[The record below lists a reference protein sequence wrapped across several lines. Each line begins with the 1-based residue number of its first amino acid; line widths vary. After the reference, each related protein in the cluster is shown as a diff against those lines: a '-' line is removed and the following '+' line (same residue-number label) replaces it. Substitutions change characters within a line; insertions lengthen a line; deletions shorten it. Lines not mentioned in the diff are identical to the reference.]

1 MGGLPP
7 APVPVTLDGTVYPVT
22 LRRNA
27 RARRVSLRFD
37 AVHDRFTLTLP
48 TLLPLPRALAFLET
62 QHGWMQT
69 CLARAAAQQMRGTLA
84 LIPGTTIP
92 LRGEPHLIRHDP
104 QGLRHPRPEAGTL
117 WVGGP
122 EGRIPTR
129 LTAWLRAEAAQDL
142 TQAAK
147 AYAFQ
152 LGKTVTSVTVRDTR
166 SRWGSC
172 TAHGGLNFSWR
183 LIFAPPSVLRYVAA
197 HEAAH
202 LVEMNHSPRFWALVA
217 RLHPDPDTA
226 RQWLKT
232 YGTGL
237 HRYG

>member
-1 MGGLPP
+1 ML
-7 APVPVTLDGTVYPVT
+7 APVSVTLGGAVYPVA

-27 RARRVSLRFD
+27 RARRISLRFD
-37 AVHDRFTLTLP
+37 AVSAGFTLTLP
-48 TLLPLPRALAFLET
+48 ALLPLPRALAFLET

-69 CLARAAAQQMRGTLA
+69 CLARAAARQQSGKLA
-84 LIPGTTIP
+84 LGPGTTVP
-92 LRGEPHLIRHDP
+92 LRGVPHLIRHDP

-122 EGRIPTR
+122 EARVPAR
-129 LTAWLRAEAAQDL
+129 LAAWLRAEATQDL
-142 TQAAK
+142 TQAARV
-147 AYAFQ
+147 YAFQ
-152 LGKTVTSVTVRDTR
+152 LGKTVTSITVRDTR

-172 TAHGGLNFSWR
+172 TAQGGLNFSWR
-183 LIFAPPSVLRYVAA
+183 LILAPPSVLQYVAA

-217 RLHPDPDTA
+217 RLHPDPDAA